1 MESLEAISGYYSH
14 LKLQSYIPTYRVLFF
29 KMGYSEGSGCKD
41 PRTGLQALHPIQKDG
56 EGWDKGGALVG
67 GPRAI
72 LRARHTI
79 ERRGNRQKT
88 MSGLSVEF
96 PLRAGR

>member
-1 MESLEAISGYYSH
+1 
-14 LKLQSYIPTYRVLFF
+14 
-29 KMGYSEGSGCKD
+29 MGYSEGSGCKD